1 MFICVYLWLI
11 SVRFFEVVSHARW
24 QGGDDQL
31 ERRRAGAS
39 ARRTTSG
46 TAAST
51 WTGRVAIPGYQRG
64 RRYIAARAQRDF
76 LVLYEVDDLSVVTG
90 ADYLAKANKP
100 SPLTLR
106 TTPFVKNS
114 VRGLANVKTSLGIGT
129 GGYALT
135 LRFDPRSGGEEEL
148 GRYLMDDA
156 LPRAAG
162 RPDIVGAHLLV
173 ADKAASS
180 MVPVERQGRPTIIP
194 NWIVVLE
201 GVSLEAVDGA
211 CDAQLSSQL
220 LKQHGCMDPIARDT
234 YCLQLVVPRA

>member
-1 MFICVYLWLI
+1 MLLGKAVMINWSDVAPEH
-11 SVRFFEVVSHARW
+11 R
-24 QGGDDQL
+24 
-31 ERRRAGAS
+31 GAYYEWHS
-39 ARRTTSG
+39 REHMV
-46 TAAST
+46 
-51 WTGRVAIPGYQRG
+51 GRVAIRGYQRG

-114 VRGLANVKTSLGIGT
+114 VRGLANVRTSLGIGT

-135 LRFDPRSGGEEEL
+135 LRFDPRIGGEEEL
-148 GRYLMDDA
+148 GRYLMRDA

-162 RPDIVGAHLLV
+162 RPDIVGTHFLV
-173 ADKAASS
+173 ADQAASS

-201 GVSLEAVDGA
+201 GVSLEAVEGA
-211 CDAQLSSQL
+211 CDANLSAQL
-220 LKQHGCMDPIARDT
+220 LKQHGCADPIARDT
-234 YCLQLVVPRA
+234 YSLQLLVPKGVTVIGGS